1 MLTAKRTIMK
11 KIYFALIALLIV
23 ASVSAQQ
30 DFAKHLS
37 EARTAYASGKLDESR
52 FAMQQ
57 ALQELDI
64 ITGKEVLKLLP
75 TKMLNDN
82 MRAERDEVTGTSGF
96 LGVLIHREYGA
107 DAKKISADSLYNKTI
122 SLEVISNSPLIGTL
136 NALLSL
142 PFMGNN
148 PDQKIIKINGY
159 KALVQK
165 VSGDEANKEFE
176 LQLPLNNSLLTL
188 KAPGHTQDELIK
200 MANTLPV
207 AEIAKMLQ

>member
-1 MLTAKRTIMK
+1 MK
-11 KIYFALIALLIV
+11 KIFFVLIAV
-23 ASVSAQQ
+23 TAAATVFAQQ

-37 EARTAYASGKLDESR
+37 EARTAYAAGKLDDSR

-57 ALQELDI
+57 LLQELDI

-75 TKMLNDN
+75 AKMGNENVRTNLDN
-82 MRAERDEVTGTSGF
+82 VSGTSGF
-96 LGVLIHREYGA
+96 VGVLIHREYGA
-107 DAKKISADSLYNKTI
+107 PLKNSAADSLTKTV
-122 SLEVISNSPLIGTL
+122 SLEIISNSPLIGTI

-142 PFMGNN
+142 PLIGNS

-159 KALVQK
+159 KAIVQK
-165 VSGDEANKEFE
+165 VSGDDAQKEYE
-176 LQLPLNNSLLTL
+176 LQLPLNNSLVTL
-188 KAPGHTQDELIK
+188 RAPGFSQDEVIK

>member
-1 MLTAKRTIMK
+1 MK
-11 KIYFALIALLIV
+11 KIYFALIALFIV
-23 ASVSAQQ
+23 MGASAQQ
-30 DFAKHLS
+30 QEFAKHLA
-37 EARTAYASGKLDESR
+37 EAKTAYAAGKLDDSR

-75 TKMLNDN
+75 TKMGNEN
-82 MRAERDEVTGTSGF
+82 ARIERDNVTGASGYF
-96 LGVLIHREYGA
+96 GVLIHREYGI
-107 DAKKISADSLYNKTI
+107 DVKKIPADSIYSKTV
-122 SLEVISNSPLIGTL
+122 SLEIISNSPLIGTI

-142 PFMGNN
+142 PFIGNN

-165 VSGDEANKEFE
+165 VSGDDEKKEFE
-176 LQLPLNNSLLTL
+176 LQLPLNNSLVTL
-188 KAPGHTQDELIK
+188 KAPGYTQDELIK

-207 AEIAKMLQ
+207 AEIAKMIQ